1 MMEALS
7 LPFFQRALIAG
18 LLASVAC
25 GIVGSF
31 VVVKRMASI
40 SGGLSH
46 AAFGGVGLG
55 YLLGFD
61 PMLGA
66 AGFALASAA
75 GMGIAY
81 RRFRS
86 SLDTLIAIA
95 WSVGMALGI
104 VFVSLAPG
112 YAPDLMSYLFG
123 SILFVP
129 ATFVWISLA
138 LDLLIVAAVILL
150 FKEFRAVAFDEDFAQ
165 VMGVPVGPV
174 LQLMLALI
182 ALAVVTLI
190 RVVGVILVIALL
202 TIPAAMARQWT
213 SSLQRMMLLAIAIGA
228 LCTTSGLWLAYA
240 LSDRWNLQIPTGPLV
255 ILITVL
261 VYAASSAFHAARD
274 RGARVAPA
282 PRLAHGGPDA

>member
-1 MMEALS
+1 MLDALA
-7 LPFFQRALIAG
+7 LPFFQRALVAG

-25 GIVGSF
+25 GIVGTF

-66 AGFALASAA
+66 AGFALLSGAA
-75 GMGIAY
+75 MGIAY

-86 SLDTLIAIA
+86 SMDTLIAIA

-104 VFVSLAPG
+104 LFVSLTPG

-129 ATFVWISLA
+129 PLFVAIAAA
-138 LDLLIVAAVILL
+138 LDVLIVVSVVLL

-174 LQLMLALI
+174 LHLLLALV

-202 TIPAAMARQWT
+202 TIPAAMARQWA
-213 SSLQRMMLLAIAIGA
+213 SGLQRMMLLAIAIGA
-228 LCTTSGLWLAYA
+228 LCTTSGLFLAYG
-240 LSDRWNLQIPTGPLV
+240 LSTRFDLQIPTGPLV
-255 ILITVL
+255 ILIAVL
-261 VYAASSAFHAARD
+261 LYAVSSSLHAARG
-274 RGARVAPA
+274 RAR
-282 PRLAHGGPDA
+282 

>member
-1 MMEALS
+1 MIEALS
-7 LPFFQRALIAG
+7 LPFFQRALLAG

-25 GIVGSF
+25 GIVGTF

-66 AGFALASAA
+66 AGFALAAGA

-81 RRFRS
+81 RRVRS
-86 SLDTLIAIA
+86 SLDTLIAVA

-104 VFVSLAPG
+104 LFVSLTPG

-129 ATFVWISLA
+129 MSFVWVALA
-138 LDLLIVAAVILL
+138 LDVLIVGAVVVL

-174 LQLMLALI
+174 LHLLLALI
-182 ALAVVTLI
+182 SLAVVTLI

-202 TIPAAMARQWT
+202 TIPAAIARQWT
-213 SSLQRMMLLAIAIGA
+213 SGLQRMMLLAIAIGA
-228 LCTTSGLWLAYA
+228 FCTTSGLFLAYA
-240 LSDRWNLQIPTGPLV
+240 LSDQMDLQIPTGPLV
-255 ILITVL
+255 ILIAVTL
-261 VYAASSAFHAARD
+261 YAVSSALHGVRERRA
-274 RGARVAPA
+274 RGAAGTA
-282 PRLAHGGPDA
+282 